1 MWIDSEKKKKEEKS
15 EEAKE
20 EMVQAVW
27 VVIDIRKIITKTGK
41 QMMFLKCEWYDYDF
55 EVVIFPKDVD
65 KFKDK
70 LEVDKIV
77 IVNWNLWINFEFW
90 RKSIQARDIKIAT
103 ISMIREQAKDLWLFN
118 NIKRFTNKSLNKL
131 EDLNKL
137 EEIEKNK
144 EEYDNKCIIIKE
156 DFDKKLEEK
165 IENNRAENPEQIM
178 EDKYVIKIPN
188 NAIKQD
194 LLDLKEFMQTQ
205 ETWFI
210 KVFINLKWQ
219 DIDTKISLGDLN
231 WLTEWVNK

>member
-1 MWIDSEKKKKEEKS
+1 
-15 EEAKE
+15 
-20 EMVQAVW
+20 MVQAVW

-55 EVVIFPKDVD
+55 EVVIFPKGVD

-103 ISMIREQAKDLWLFN
+103 ISMVREQAKDLWLFN
-118 NIKRFTNKSLNKL
+118 NIKRFTNKSLN
-131 EDLNKL
+131 EL
-137 EEIEKNK
+137 EEIEKDK
-144 EEYDNKCIIIKE
+144 EECDNKCIIIKE

-194 LLDLKEFMQTQ
+194 LVDLKEFMQTQ

-210 KVFINLKWQ
+210 KIFINLKWQ
-219 DIDTKISLGDLN
+219 DIYTKISLGDLD
-231 WLTEWVNK
+231 WLKEWVKNKWK

>member
-1 MWIDSEKKKKEEKS
+1 
-15 EEAKE
+15 
-20 EMVQAVW
+20 MVQAVW

-55 EVVIFPKDVD
+55 EVVIFPKGVD

-103 ISMIREQAKDLWLFN
+103 ISMVREQAKDLWLFN

-131 EDLNKL
+131 E
-137 EEIEKNK
+137 EIEKDK
-144 EEYDNKCIIIKE
+144 EECDNKCIIIKE

-194 LLDLKEFMQTQ
+194 LVDLKEFMQTQ

-219 DIDTKISLGDLN
+219 DIYTKISLGDLD
-231 WLTEWVNK
+231 WLKEWVKNKWK